1 MKIKSVIA
9 GIMLCLAVTS
19 CIQNEA
25 LNVEAAIDGCS
36 GSDIQQCLIDPNEFT
51 VQLYASRAADPSKI
65 NINFNLPAGA
75 SIVPVQ
81 RFTEDGINTY
91 NFKDEN
97 PRLFKV
103 TSEDG
108 AFSAIYTIRLWQ
120 TEMPFTYDFETL
132 SSDNPYHKFTE
143 DNPSSGTIIRRLEL
157 ASGNPGF
164 ELTKMAK
171 APDGYPTVQ
180 VNGGVDGGKC
190 VKLETKDTGS
200 FGSMV
205 KMYIAAGN
213 LFIGSFEV
221 GQALSGNA
229 MKATHFGFPF
239 FYYPLRLEGWYK
251 YKAGPTFSS
260 KGKPVEGRK
269 DECDIYGVLYETDDN
284 VQFLDGSTSLNS
296 PNIVALARNIKEL
309 PETDIWK
316 QFNFKFEP
324 QNGKSID
331 PDKLGKGIYK
341 LAIVFS
347 SSVDGAKFEGAVGS
361 TLYIDKVTIA
371 HTSIRMNMRINNKPI
386 N

>member
-371 HTSIRMNMRINNKPI
+371 HTSNPDKYANQ
-386 N
+386 

>member
-9 GIMLCLAVTS
+9 GLMLCLAVTS

-81 RFTEDGINTY
+81 RFTENGINTY

-108 AFSAIYTIRLWQ
+108 AFSATYTIRLWQ

-371 HTSIRMNMRINNKPI
+371 HTSNPDEYPANQ
-386 N
+386 

>member
-65 NINFNLPAGA
+65 DINFNLPAGA

-108 AFSAIYTIRLWQ
+108 AFSATYTIRLWQ

-284 VQFLDGSTSLNS
+284 VQFLDGSTSLDS

-371 HTSIRMNMRINNKPI
+371 HTSNPDEYPANQ
-386 N
+386 

>member
-284 VQFLDGSTSLNS
+284 VQFPDGSTSLNS

-371 HTSIRMNMRINNKPI
+371 HTSNPDEYANQ
-386 N
+386 

>member
-108 AFSAIYTIRLWQ
+108 AFSATYTIRLWQ

-331 PDKLGKGIYK
+331 PDNLGKGIYK

-371 HTSIRMNMRINNKPI
+371 HTSNPDEYPANQ
-386 N
+386 

>member
-108 AFSAIYTIRLWQ
+108 AFSATYTIRLWQ

-347 SSVDGAKFEGAVGS
+347 SSVDGAKFGAVGS

-371 HTSIRMNMRINNKPI
+371 HTSNPDEYPANQ
-386 N
+386 

>member
-1 MKIKSVIA
+1 
-9 GIMLCLAVTS
+9 MLCLAVTS

-371 HTSIRMNMRINNKPI
+371 HTSNPDEYALSLIHI
-386 N
+386 

>member
-296 PNIVALARNIKEL
+296 PNIVALVRNIKEL

-371 HTSIRMNMRINNKPI
+371 HTSNPDEYANQ
-386 N
+386 

>member
-9 GIMLCLAVTS
+9 RIMLCLAVTS

-108 AFSAIYTIRLWQ
+108 AFSATYTIRLWQ

-371 HTSIRMNMRINNKPI
+371 HTSNPDEYPANQ
-386 N
+386 

>member
-213 LFIGSFEV
+213 LLIGSFEV

-371 HTSIRMNMRINNKPI
+371 HTSNPDEYANQ
-386 N
+386 

>member
-108 AFSAIYTIRLWQ
+108 AFSATYTIRLWQ

-251 YKAGPTFSS
+251 YKAGTFSS

-371 HTSIRMNMRINNKPI
+371 HTSNPDEYPANQ
-386 N
+386 

>member
-108 AFSAIYTIRLWQ
+108 AFSATYTIRLWQ

-260 KGKPVEGRK
+260 KGKPVDGRK

-371 HTSIRMNMRINNKPI
+371 HTSNPDEYPANQ
-386 N
+386 

>member
-108 AFSAIYTIRLWQ
+108 AFSATYTIRLWQ

-205 KMYIAAGN
+205 NMYIAAGN

-371 HTSIRMNMRINNKPI
+371 HTSNPDEYPANQ
-386 N
+386 

>member
-143 DNPSSGTIIRRLEL
+143 DNPSSGTIIRRLEV

-347 SSVDGAKFEGAVGS
+347 SSVDGAKFEGVVGS

-371 HTSIRMNMRINNKPI
+371 HTSNPDEYANQ
-386 N
+386 

>member
-251 YKAGPTFSS
+251 YKAGTFSS

-371 HTSIRMNMRINNKPI
+371 HTSNPDEYANQ
-386 N
+386 

>member
-108 AFSAIYTIRLWQ
+108 AFSATYTIRLWQ

-143 DNPSSGTIIRRLEL
+143 DNPPSGTIIRRLEL

-371 HTSIRMNMRINNKPI
+371 HTSNPDEYPANQ
-386 N
+386 

>member
-205 KMYIAAGN
+205 KKMYIAAGN

-371 HTSIRMNMRINNKPI
+371 HTSNPDEYANQ
-386 N
+386 